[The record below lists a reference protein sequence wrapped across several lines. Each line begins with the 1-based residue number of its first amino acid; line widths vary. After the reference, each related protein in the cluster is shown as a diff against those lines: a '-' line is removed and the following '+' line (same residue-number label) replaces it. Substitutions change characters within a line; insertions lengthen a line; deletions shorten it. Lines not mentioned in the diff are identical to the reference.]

1 MPIMYEEYM
10 ITPFILTPMAQDQM
24 KRILKERVS
33 TKLSHECRG
42 KKQEEQGHELYILER
57 TFDNLF
63 MFLQS

>member
-10 ITPFILTPMAQDQM
+10 ITPFILTAMPQDQM

-33 TKLSHECRG
+33 IKLSQESKG
-42 KKQEEQGHELYILER
+42 KNEEEQGHEQYILER

>member
-10 ITPFILTPMAQDQM
+10 ITPFILTPMPQDQM

-33 TKLSHECRG
+33 IKRSHECKG
-42 KKQEEQGHELYILER
+42 KRPEEQGDEKYILEK